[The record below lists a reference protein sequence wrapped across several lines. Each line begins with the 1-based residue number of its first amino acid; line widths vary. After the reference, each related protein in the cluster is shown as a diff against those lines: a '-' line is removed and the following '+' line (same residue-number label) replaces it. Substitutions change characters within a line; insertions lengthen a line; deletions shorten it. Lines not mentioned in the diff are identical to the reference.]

1 MEPLGIFELAHRL
14 VLCFAKPLTLFFIFM
29 LTMRCM

>member
-1 MEPLGIFELAHRL
+1 MEPLGIFKLAHEL
-14 VLCFAKPLTLFFIFM
+14 VLCFAKPLMSFFIFM